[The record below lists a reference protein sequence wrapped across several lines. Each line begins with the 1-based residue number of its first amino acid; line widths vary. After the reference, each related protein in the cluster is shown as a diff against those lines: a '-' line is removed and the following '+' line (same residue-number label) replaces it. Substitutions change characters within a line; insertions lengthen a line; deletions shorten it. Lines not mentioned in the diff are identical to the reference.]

1 MAKTSDKNSAG
12 IAALVDDALVVQMN
26 VGEVRMRIP
35 QVELDGACGLSG
47 AAAHLGDTKCKTVW

>member
-1 MAKTSDKNSAG
+1 VAKTSDKNSAG

-35 QVELDGACGLSG
+35 QVELDGASLQ
-47 AAAHLGDTKCKTVW
+47 T